1 MGEEPFFIDVL
12 SDTIEKNA
20 LTDDEREFN
29 LSILYGKDTDIQSL
43 LNAAKRFPMMS
54 QYHLVLV
61 REAQSL
67 RNLTPKERAK
77 EEVAVEGSAA
87 SAEVAAKGTKRS
99 KPKAP
104 DDFDLLLK
112 YLENPLQ
119 STILVFSH
127 KHKSLSVRSKLLQS
141 LDKNGIIFESKRI
154 HDSKLPAWIDD
165 YVVKKGYHISPKASQ
180 MVADHLG
187 NDLAKVIN
195 ELLKLFILLP
205 KETEITPA
213 VIEENIGISKD
224 FNIFELQNALGGM
237 DREKAYRI
245 ANYFGENPKANPLV
259 LTLSMLYLFFQKI
272 MMYHFAPDRSNSAL
286 AGSLGINPYF
296 LKDYQSAAKNYPPD
310 RLERI
315 FSYLKQCD
323 LRSKGVGQRD
333 PQPGE
338 LLKELIFKIMH

>member
-12 SDTIEKNA
+12 SDTIEKNS

-29 LSILYGKDTDIQSL
+29 LSILYGKDTDIPSI

-77 EEVAVEGSAA
+77 EEVAIEGSSVA
-87 SAEVAAKGTKRS
+87 VAAKAAKRS
-99 KPKAP
+99 RPKAP

-119 STILVFSH
+119 STILVFCH
-127 KHKSLSVRSKLLQS
+127 KHKSLAMRSKLLQS
-141 LDKNGIIFESKRI
+141 LDKHGIIFESKRI

-165 YVVKKGYHISPKASQ
+165 YVVKKGYQISPKASQ

-195 ELLKLFILLP
+195 ELQKLFLLLP
-205 KETEITPA
+205 KEKEITPA

-224 FNIFELQNALGGM
+224 FNIFELQTALGGM

-259 LTLSMLYLFFQKI
+259 LTMSMLYLFFQKL
-272 MMYHFAPDRSNSAL
+272 MMYHFAPDRSNTAL

-296 LKDYQSAAKNYPPD
+296 LKDYQNAAKNYPPD

-315 FSYLKQCD
+315 FSHLRQCD

-338 LLKELIFKIMH
+338 LLKELIYKIMH